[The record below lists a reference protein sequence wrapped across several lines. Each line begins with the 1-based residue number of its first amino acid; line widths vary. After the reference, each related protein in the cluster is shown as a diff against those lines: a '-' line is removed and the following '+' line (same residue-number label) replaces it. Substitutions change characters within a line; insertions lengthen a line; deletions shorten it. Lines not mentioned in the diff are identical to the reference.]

1 MFKRLSAAK
10 LRILFHITHH
20 STVKRVKMTRKI
32 CVIWRKSQIKGKNR
46 NKIVFLYSI
55 YSNCCFTEVK
65 SHYIAIIENIINPA
79 RAVSPG
85 WILWLR
91 DMGYAN
97 PPVLITTVRGFLCRF
112 VEVTA
117 AAVSLPAAAAAPS
130 GGKPPFRVSYIL
142 FSYCCFLF

>member
-1 MFKRLSAAK
+1 MLIVRLTGDIGTGVRPCVRICWTAAEY
-10 LRILFHITHH
+10 L
-20 STVKRVKMTRKI
+20 V
-32 CVIWRKSQIKGKNR
+32 KGKNR

-91 DMGYAN
+91 DMGYVN
-97 PPVLITTVRGFLCRF
+97 SPVLITTVRGFLCRF

>member
-1 MFKRLSAAK
+1 M
-10 LRILFHITHH
+10 
-20 STVKRVKMTRKI
+20 
-32 CVIWRKSQIKGKNR
+32 
-46 NKIVFLYSI
+46 
-55 YSNCCFTEVK
+55 EVK

-117 AAVSLPAAAAAPS
+117 AAVSLPAAAAAPL
-130 GGKPPFRVSYIL
+130 GGKPPLRVSYIL
-142 FSYCCFLF
+142 FSY